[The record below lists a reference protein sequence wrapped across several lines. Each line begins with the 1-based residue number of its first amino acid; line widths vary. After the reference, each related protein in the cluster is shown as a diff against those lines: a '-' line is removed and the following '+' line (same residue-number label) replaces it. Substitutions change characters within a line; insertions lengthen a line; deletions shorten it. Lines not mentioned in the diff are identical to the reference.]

1 MSTPAARPT
10 LAATAAAKTTTLT
23 LQEKYRH
30 GQPITMLTAYDYP
43 TARALD
49 ESGIDAILVG
59 DSLAMVVLGY
69 PNTLSVTMDEMLH
82 HARAVSRGAK
92 RALLIGDMPFMSYQA
107 DRTEAVRNAGRFL
120 REAGMNAVKLEGG
133 RAVAPTVRAI
143 VEAGIPVL
151 GHIGLTPQ
159 SSNVLG
165 GFRVQG
171 RTAEAAVSL
180 AEDALALEEAG
191 CFAIVIESVPG
202 RVAQYLTKQ
211 LSIPTIGIGAGAG
224 VSGQVLVTHDLLGLY
239 EDFTPKFA
247 RRYTDLAATMRTAF
261 AAFRA
266 DVEAR
271 EFPAREN
278 TYAIADEQWQTFQQ
292 WARRRG
298 QRLTAPG
305 KRR

>member
-1 MSTPAARPT
+1 
-10 LAATAAAKTTTLT
+10 
-23 LQEKYRH
+23 
-30 GQPITMLTAYDYP
+30 
-43 TARALD
+43 
-49 ESGIDAILVG
+49 
-59 DSLAMVVLGY
+59 
-69 PNTLSVTMDEMLH
+69 MDEMLH

-107 DRTEAVRNAGRFL
+107 DRAEAVRNAGRFL
-120 REAGMNAVKLEGG
+120 QEAGMHAVKLEGG

-143 VEAGIPVL
+143 VEVGIPVL

-247 RRYTDLAATMRTAF
+247 RRYADLAATMRTAF